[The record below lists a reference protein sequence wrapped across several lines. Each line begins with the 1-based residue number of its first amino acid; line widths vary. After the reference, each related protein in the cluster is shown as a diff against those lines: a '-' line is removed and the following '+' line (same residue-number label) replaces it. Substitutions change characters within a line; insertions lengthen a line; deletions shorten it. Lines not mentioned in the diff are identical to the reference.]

1 MGFLEVFVRRPV
13 FTTMVIATMV
23 VLGLASFVQLGVDIF
38 PKVDLPTITIT
49 TLLPGASPEEI
60 ESQITKPIEEVVN
73 TISGLDELRSS
84 TIEGQSQVFATF
96 VLERNVQE
104 AANDVRE
111 KVGTVLSRL
120 PAGTESPIVE
130 KVDPDSAPV
139 MALVVSGQRSAREI
153 TEIADK
159 RIKRA
164 LETVK
169 DVGAITLVG
178 DRKREIQILVN
189 PDKLSSFGLSI
200 QQIKDALLRQNVEIP
215 GGRLTAGGN
224 EEGLRTLGRI
234 ESVAA
239 FEDLIVADAKGSP
252 VRARDVAIIRDAE
265 EEPRTLSR
273 LNGANAVSL
282 LIRKQS
288 GTNTVAVVDR
298 IKARLAEVQKGLPQD
313 IQFEIVRDLSRFI
326 KRSFHEVQDHLLL
339 GGLLAS
345 LIVAFFIGRLLWY
358 ESLVLVAL
366 IAAVT
371 AAFLQGD
378 PEFLLKV
385 TGACIAVTM
394 IFFFSV
400 KKLRPAFVAALAIPV
415 SIIATFTAMRMAG
428 FTLNNLTMLG
438 LSLSTGI
445 VIDDAIIVL
454 ENIFRH
460 TEEEGRPPFE
470 AAITGTREIS
480 LAVTATTVSLV
491 VIFLPV
497 AFMGGLVGKFWNSF
511 GLTAAFAIM
520 VSLVVAFT
528 LTPMLAARVFSGRG
542 AGGDAAG
549 GAHAT
554 STSKS
559 GFYHRLETAYE
570 VALGWCLRHRAIC
583 FLVLAAIMVGGWFLI
598 TSSKL
603 EFVVDDDMS
612 EFEVVAEAPPGSSIE
627 RSASLS
633 RAMEEEIRK
642 VPEVLTLFTTIGVR
656 GQYQSNVTDIS
667 IYVGL
672 KHLSQRKRVQ
682 LELMNDVRERLAA
695 FPGMRVSVQNIS
707 LISGGGFRQTQFN
720 LILRGP
726 ELAQLERHAQGV
738 IGVLKTRPG
747 FVDLDTAQSLR
758 QPEVQVQI
766 DRNKASDL
774 GVRVD
779 AVAVALR
786 TMVGGEK
793 VGFYREAG
801 EQYDI
806 RLRLDEG
813 YRRDAS
819 GLPALM
825 VPAANGS
832 LVKLSNVTT
841 VGAGMS
847 PGQIERYAQERS
859 MTIVSNLL
867 PEKPLAEA
875 YKEAFAAVAAQHL
888 PPEYGILVTGRGKL
902 LQEALANFVI
912 AFVLSLCFIY
922 IVLAAQFESFVHP
935 LTIMVSM
942 FLSIP
947 FGVLTLKLLDKTLN
961 IYSIM
966 GLFLLMGVVKKNAI
980 LQVDYTNVLRERGM
994 PRDQAQMEADRARL
1008 RPILMTTLAIVA
1020 GMLPV
1025 ALGRGD
1031 GSASRASLA
1040 TVVVGGQLLCLV
1052 VTLLITPVIYSTFDD
1067 MRGLRAFAGIRFP
1080 RWKRALAG
1088 RLAWGGSRFAAP
1100 DSSDGAPAGQ
1110 REGPSGEAPPEDR
1123 ARGVLPVR

>member
-1 MGFLEVFVRRPV
+1 VGFLEVFVRRPV
-13 FTTMVIATMV
+13 FTTMVITTLV

-49 TLLPGASPEEI
+49 TRLEGASPDEI
-60 ESQITKPIEEVVN
+60 ESQVTKPIEEVVN

-111 KVGTVLSRL
+111 KVGAVLARL
-120 PAGTESPIVE
+120 PAGTDSPVIE

-139 MALVVSGQRSAREI
+139 MALVVSGRRSAREV

-159 RIKRA
+159 RVKRA

-178 DRKREIQILVN
+178 DRKREIQIAVD
-189 PDKLSSFGLSI
+189 PDKLSAYGLSI
-200 QQIKDALLRQNVEIP
+200 QQVKEALQRQNVEIP
-215 GGRLTAGGN
+215 GGRLTAGKN

-239 FEDLIVADAKGSP
+239 FEGLIVADFKGSP
-252 VRARDVAIIRDAE
+252 VRLHDVAMVIDAA

-273 LNGANAVSL
+273 LNGATAVSM

-288 GTNTVAVVDR
+288 GTNTVAVVDAV
-298 IKARLAEVQKGLPQD
+298 KARLAEVQKGLPQD
-313 IQFEIVRDLSRFI
+313 IRFEIVRDLSRFI

-345 LIVAFFIGRLLWY
+345 LIVAAFIGRLVWW
-358 ESLVLVAL
+358 ESVVLLAIV
-366 IAAVT
+366 AAVA
-371 AAFLQGD
+371 AAFALGD
-378 PEFLLKV
+378 PELLIQV
-385 TGACIAVTM
+385 TGAAILVTM
-394 IFFFSV
+394 IFFLSV
-400 KKLRPAFVAALAIPV
+400 RKLRPAFIAAVAIPC

-460 TEEEGRPPFE
+460 TEEEHRPPFE
-470 AAITGTREIS
+470 AAVTGTREIS
-480 LAVTATTVSLV
+480 LAVVATTVSLV

-511 GLTAAFAIM
+511 GLTATFAIM

-528 LTPMLAARVFSGRG
+528 LTPMLAARVLASSEGK
-542 AGGDAAG
+542 GDAAG
-549 GAHAT
+549 GHAAG
-554 STSKS
+554 SK
-559 GFYHRLETAYE
+559 GGGIYQRLETAYE
-570 VALGWCLRHRAIC
+570 RALQWCLGHRAIC
-583 FLVLAAIMVGGWFLI
+583 LIGTALLLVAGYYLLVNSRLD
-598 TSSKL
+598 
-603 EFVVDDDMS
+603 FVVDDDMS

-627 RSASLS
+627 RSAAISQ
-633 RAMEEEIRK
+633 AMEVELRK
-642 VPEVLTLFTTIGVR
+642 IPEVMTLFTTIGVR
-656 GQYQSNVTDIS
+656 GQYQSNVSDVS

-672 KHLSQRKRVQ
+672 SHLSKRQRSQQV
-682 LELMNDVRERLAA
+682 LMQEARTALAP
-695 FPGMRVSVQNIS
+695 FPGMRISVQNIS
-707 LISGGGFRQTQFN
+707 LIGGGGFRQTPFN

-726 ELAQLERHAQGV
+726 DLTRLERFAGDV
-738 IGVLKTRPG
+738 IGQLRTRRG
-747 FVDLDTAQSLR
+747 FVDLDTAQALR

-766 DRNKASDL
+766 DRQKASDL

-779 AVAVALR
+779 AVASALR

-806 RLRLDEG
+806 RLRLAESS
-813 YRRDAS
+813 RKDAS

-825 VPAANGS
+825 VPAAGGS
-832 LVKLSNVTT
+832 LVKLSNVMTLG
-841 VGAGMS
+841 VGMS

-859 MTIVSNLL
+859 ITIISNLL
-867 PEKPLAEA
+867 ADKPLAEA
-875 YKEAFAAVAAQHL
+875 FREAYTAVAAQKL
-888 PPEYGILVTGRGKL
+888 PPEYGILASGRGKL
-902 LQEALANFVI
+902 LQESLKNFLI
-912 AFVLSLCFIY
+912 AFVLSLAFIY

-947 FGVLTLKLLDKTLN
+947 FGLLTLMAVGKTLN

-980 LQVDYTNVLRERGM
+980 LQVDYTNVLRGRGM
-994 PRDQAQMEADRARL
+994 PRHEAQLEADRARL
-1008 RPILMTTLAIVA
+1008 RPILMTTLAIIA

-1040 TVVVGGQLLCLV
+1040 TAVVGGQALCLI
-1052 VTLLITPVIYSTFDD
+1052 VTLLVTPVIYSTFDD
-1067 MRGLRAFAGIRFP
+1067 MRGLRVFSWIRFP
-1080 RWKRALAG
+1080 RWKSALSERLSWRPNGRRAV
-1088 RLAWGGSRFAAP
+1088 P
-1100 DSSDGAPAGQ
+1100 PVQPA
-1110 REGPSGEAPPEDR
+1110 ESKTP
-1123 ARGVLPVR
+1123 

>member
-13 FTTMVIATMV
+13 FTTMLIATLV

-49 TLLPGASPEEI
+49 TRLPGAAPEEV

-111 KVGTVLSRL
+111 KVGTVLSRF
-120 PAGTESPIVE
+120 PAGTESPIIE
-130 KVDPDSAPV
+130 KVDPDSSPV
-139 MALVVSGQRSAREI
+139 LAIVVSGQRSAREI

-159 RIKRA
+159 RVKRA

-178 DRKREIQILVN
+178 DRKREIQIFAE
-189 PDKLSSFGLSI
+189 PDRLTGFTLSI
-200 QQIKDALLRQNVEIP
+200 QSLKEALQRQNVEIP
-215 GGRLTAGGN
+215 GGRLTAGRT

-239 FEDLIVADAKGSP
+239 FNDLIVADFKGSP
-252 VRARDVAIIRDAE
+252 VRLHDVAAVVDGE

-273 LNGANAVSL
+273 LNGRSAVSL
-282 LIRKQS
+282 LVRKQS
-288 GTNTVAVVDR
+288 GTNTVAVVDAV
-298 IKARLAEVQKGLPQD
+298 KARLAEIQKGLPQD
-313 IQFEIVRDLSRFI
+313 IRFEVVRDLSRFI

-345 LIVAFFIGRLLWY
+345 LIVAAFIGRLRWW
-358 ESLVLVAL
+358 ESAVLLAIVVAV
-366 IAAVT
+366 AV
-371 AAFLQGD
+371 AFLWGD
-378 PEFLLKV
+378 AELLIKV
-385 TGACIAVTM
+385 TGLATVVTM
-394 IFFFSV
+394 VFFLSV
-400 KKLRPAFVAALAIPV
+400 KKLRPAFVAAVAIPC
-415 SIIATFTAMRMAG
+415 SIIATFTAMRAAG

-460 TEEEGRPPFE
+460 VEEERRPPFE
-470 AAITGTREIS
+470 AAIEGTKEIS
-480 LAVTATTVSLV
+480 LAVTATTLSLV

-511 GLTAAFAIM
+511 GLTATFAIM
-520 VSLVVAFT
+520 VSLLVAVT
-528 LTPMLAARVFSGRG
+528 LTPMLAARILAHSPHGDAADGGSG
-542 AGGDAAG
+542 AGG
-549 GAHAT
+549 
-554 STSKS
+554 SKAS
-559 GFYHRLETAYE
+559 GFYQVLEGGYE
-570 VALGWCLRHRAIC
+570 RALHWCLRHRAVC
-583 FLVLAAIMVGGWFLI
+583 FAGIALLLAAGYYLL
-598 TSSKL
+598 TTSKL

-612 EFEVVAEAPPGSSIE
+612 EFEVVAEAPPGSSLE
-627 RSASLS
+627 RSAEITQ
-633 RAMEEEIRK
+633 AMEAEIRK
-642 VPEVLTLFTTIGVR
+642 VPEVVTLFTTVGVR

-672 KHLSQRKRVQ
+672 TPLAQRTRTQ
-682 LELMNDVRERLAA
+682 QEIMQDVRQRLGI
-695 FPGMRVSVQNIS
+695 FPGLRVSAQQIN
-707 LISGGGFRQTQFN
+707 LISGGGFRQTPFN

-726 ELAQLERHAQGV
+726 DLTRLGQFASAVIQELKA
-738 IGVLKTRPG
+738 KPG
-747 FVDLDTAQSLR
+747 FVDLDTAEALR
-758 QPEVQVQI
+758 QPEVQVHI
-766 DRNKASDL
+766 DRQKASDL

-779 AVAVALR
+779 AVASALR

-801 EQYDI
+801 EQYDV
-806 RLRLDEG
+806 RLRLKER
-813 YRRDAS
+813 YRSDAS
-819 GLPALM
+819 TLAALE
-825 VPAANGS
+825 VPGANGA
-832 LVKLSNVTT
+832 LVKLANVTSLG
-841 VGAGMS
+841 VGMS
-847 PGQIERYAQERS
+847 PGQIDRYSQERS
-859 MTIVSNLL
+859 TTIISNLYN
-867 PEKPLAEA
+867 KPLAEA
-875 YKEAFAAVAAQHL
+875 YKEAYAAVAKQRM
-888 PPEYGILVTGRGKL
+888 PPEYGIQTTGRGKL
-902 LQEALANFVI
+902 LQEALQNFLI
-912 AFVLSLCFIY
+912 AFVLSLAFIY

-947 FGVLTLKLLDKTLN
+947 FGLLTLVIVGKTLN

-980 LQVDYTNVLRERGM
+980 LQVDYTNVLRDRGL
-994 PRDQAQMEADRARL
+994 PREEAQIQADRARL
-1008 RPILMTTLAIVA
+1008 RPILMTTLAIIA

-1040 TVVVGGQLLCLV
+1040 TAVVGGQALCLL
-1052 VTLLITPVIYSTFDD
+1052 VTLLVTPVIYSTFDD
-1067 MRGLRAFAGIRFP
+1067 MRGLRIFSRMRFP
-1080 RWKRALAG
+1080 RWKAALAD
-1088 RLAWGGSRFAAP
+1088 RIAWGQS
-1100 DSSDGAPAGQ
+1100 
-1110 REGPSGEAPPEDR
+1110 R
-1123 ARGVLPVR
+1123 ARRPVSREAESETR